1 MRSFYKVSCL
11 SFLVLFIN
19 GCDQTAADTKTDN
32 SREAELNTII
42 HKVKSELVYVKGG
55 EFLMGDFGEQYGKE
69 HLPYDANPDSKPLH
83 KVDLT
88 SYSISKFKVDN
99 TEYKFYLAYN
109 NLSGRDVEGGTR
121 KKTRWREANDIPNG
135 PAHVDWYEAEAY
147 CQWLAKVTKLPFA
160 LPTEAQWEYAAR
172 NRGQFVIAPTNDGTI
187 QIEDRKGIN
196 IASED
201 DRENYSRKIGSSLGI
216 LSPMPG
222 DFRPPNPLDIYD
234 MAGNGWEW
242 VKDWYDP
249 NYYQTSPV
257 KDPQGPDKPVYKDDY
272 DGYFYKAMRGQDFS
286 GPGRG
291 LTVVRYKADPKSR
304 DFLPSD
310 KTARCVV
317 NSPEPI
323 K

>member
-1 MRSFYKVSCL
+1 MLCRI
-11 SFLVLFIN
+11 SFLGVLVLLTS
-19 GCDQTAADTKTDN
+19 GCDENDTHHDKINDKN
-32 SREAELNTII
+32 IQLEKYISQI
-42 HKVKSELVYVKGG
+42 KSQLVYVKGG

-83 KVDLT
+83 KVELT

-99 TEYKFYLAYN
+99 SEYKNYLRFVG
-109 NLSGRDVEGGTR
+109 SGG
-121 KKTRWREANDIPNG
+121 REITEASGLKEMWEEYSSMDNT
-135 PAHVDWYEAEAY
+135 PAHVDWHEADAY

-187 QIEDRKGIN
+187 RATDGEEKNVATEKDSK
-196 IASED
+196 A
-201 DRENYSRKIGSSLGI
+201 YSQKMGTSLGVY
-216 LSPMPG
+216 SPLPG
-222 DFRPPNPLDIYD
+222 NLYPPNPLGIYD

-242 VKDWYDP
+242 MKDWYDP
-249 NYYQTSPV
+249 DYYQTSSV
-257 KDPQGPDKPVYKDDY
+257 KDPQGPDKPAYKND
-272 DGYFYKAMRGQDFS
+272 DGYFYKAMRSQDYS

>member
-1 MRSFYKVSCL
+1 MKKIGITGFL
-11 SFLVLFIN
+11 SFTIVILS
-19 GCDQTAADTKTDN
+19 GCDQKAANTETDN

-83 KVDLT
+83 KVELT

-109 NLSGRDVEGGTR
+109 NLSGRVVEGGPR
-121 KKTRWREANDIPNG
+121 KKNYWMEKNSIPNG

-187 QIEDRKGIN
+187 RATDGEEKNVATEKDSK
-196 IASED
+196 A
-201 DRENYSRKIGSSLGI
+201 YSQKMGTSLGVY
-216 LSPMPG
+216 SPLPG
-222 DFRPPNPLDIYD
+222 NLYPPNPLGIYD

>member
-1 MRSFYKVSCL
+1 MKKIGITGFL
-11 SFLVLFIN
+11 SFTIVILS
-19 GCDQTAADTKTDN
+19 GCDQKAANTETDN

-83 KVDLT
+83 KVELT

-109 NLSGRDVEGGTR
+109 NLSGRVLEGGTR

-187 QIEDRKGIN
+187 RATDGEEKNVATEKDSK
-196 IASED
+196 A
-201 DRENYSRKIGSSLGI
+201 YSQKMGTSLGVY
-216 LSPMPG
+216 SPLPG
-222 DFRPPNPLDIYD
+222 NLYPPNPLGIYD

-272 DGYFYKAMRGQDFS
+272 DGYFYKAMRSQDFS

>member
-1 MRSFYKVSCL
+1 MKKIGITGFL
-11 SFLVLFIN
+11 SFTIVILS
-19 GCDQTAADTKTDN
+19 GCDQKAANTETDN

-83 KVDLT
+83 KVELT

-109 NLSGRDVEGGTR
+109 NLSGRVLEGGTR

-187 QIEDRKGIN
+187 RATDGEEKNVATEKDSK
-196 IASED
+196 A
-201 DRENYSRKIGSSLGI
+201 YSQKMGTSLGVY
-216 LSPMPG
+216 SPLPG
-222 DFRPPNPLDIYD
+222 NLYPPNPLGIYD

-272 DGYFYKAMRGQDFS
+272 DGYFYKAMRSQDFS

-310 KTARCVV
+310 KTARC
-317 NSPEPI
+317 
-323 K
+323 

>member
-1 MRSFYKVSCL
+1 MKKIGITGFL
-11 SFLVLFIN
+11 SFAIVILS
-19 GCDQTAADTKTDN
+19 GCDQKAANIETDN

-42 HKVKSELVYVKGG
+42 NKVKSELVYVKGG

-109 NLSGRDVEGGTR
+109 NLSGRDVEGGPR
-121 KKTRWREANDIPNG
+121 KKNYWMEKNSIPNG

-187 QIEDRKGIN
+187 RATDGEEKNVATEKDSK
-196 IASED
+196 A
-201 DRENYSRKIGSSLGI
+201 YSQKMGTSLGVY
-216 LSPMPG
+216 SPLPG
-222 DFRPPNPLDIYD
+222 NLYPPNPLGIYD

-272 DGYFYKAMRGQDFS
+272 DGYFYKVMRSQDFS

-310 KTARCVV
+310 KTAR
-317 NSPEPI
+317 
-323 K
+323 

>member
-1 MRSFYKVSCL
+1 
-11 SFLVLFIN
+11 
-19 GCDQTAADTKTDN
+19 
-32 SREAELNTII
+32 
-42 HKVKSELVYVKGG
+42 
-55 EFLMGDFGEQYGKE
+55 MGDFGEQYGKE

-83 KVDLT
+83 KVELT

-109 NLSGRDVEGGTR
+109 NLSGRVVEGGPR
-121 KKTRWREANDIPNG
+121 KKNYWMEKNSIPNG

-187 QIEDRKGIN
+187 RATDGEEKNVATEKDSK
-196 IASED
+196 A
-201 DRENYSRKIGSSLGI
+201 YSQKMGTSLGVY
-216 LSPMPG
+216 SPLPG
-222 DFRPPNPLDIYD
+222 NLYPPNPLGIYD

-272 DGYFYKAMRGQDFS
+272 DGYFYKAMRSQDFS

>member
-1 MRSFYKVSCL
+1 
-11 SFLVLFIN
+11 
-19 GCDQTAADTKTDN
+19 
-32 SREAELNTII
+32 
-42 HKVKSELVYVKGG
+42 
-55 EFLMGDFGEQYGKE
+55 
-69 HLPYDANPDSKPLH
+69 
-83 KVDLT
+83 
-88 SYSISKFKVDN
+88 
-99 TEYKFYLAYN
+99 
-109 NLSGRDVEGGTR
+109 
-121 KKTRWREANDIPNG
+121 
-135 PAHVDWYEAEAY
+135 
-147 CQWLAKVTKLPFA
+147 
-160 LPTEAQWEYAAR
+160 
-172 NRGQFVIAPTNDGTI
+172 
-187 QIEDRKGIN
+187 
-196 IASED
+196 
-201 DRENYSRKIGSSLGI
+201 
-216 LSPMPG
+216 MPG
-222 DFRPPNPLDIYD
+222 DFRPPNPLGIYD